1 MFYAL
6 IKDGKIKHYRKN
18 LADLMRDC
26 EVNGIETSEIVE
38 VEKEPVFVNG
48 NFYFAGEAPAEE
60 YSAELAAEARAERDR
75 RIDAVRWRIER
86 YQTQASAG
94 LETTETA
101 EQYQAVLMYVQAL
114 RDVPEQAGFPDNIV
128 WPEIEVKEEKI
139 DDTEETTESEPVDRE
154 ETA

>member
-6 IKDGKIKHYRKN
+6 INDGKIKHYRN
-18 LADLMRDC
+18 NIDDLMRDI
-26 EVNGIETSEIVE
+26 EVNGLETSNIVE

-48 NFYFAGEAPAEE
+48 HFYFAGEVPAEE
-60 YSAELAAEARAERDR
+60 HSAELAAKMRKERDR

-86 YQTQASAG
+86 YQTQAAAG

-101 EQYQAVLMYVQAL
+101 EQYQALLMYIQAL

-128 WPEIEVKEEKI
+128 WPEIEVKEENNI
-139 DDTEETTESEPVDRE
+139 EEPTESEQTEET
-154 ETA
+154 A